1 MGKKNYYL
9 TVLLKNLS
17 VGTMTI
23 YADCEDDIF
32 QLIGEIWEIKL
43 NDNNGNTIFEAGE
56 IVEVLEIEKL
66 N

>member
-1 MGKKNYYL
+1 
-9 TVLLKNLS
+9 
-17 VGTMTI
+17 MTI